1 MGFSD
6 QISRIKQEAQNLSPA
21 KETLDEPLT
30 AGERKLSGKL
40 MQVSHTGEICAQGLF
55 NGQTVFA

>member
-6 QISRIKQEAQNLSPA
+6 QISRVKPEAQNLSPA
-21 KETLDEPLT
+21 KVTLDEPLT
-30 AGERKLSGKL
+30 AGEIKLSGKL